1 MIKIIFV
8 SLFLFSN
15 LVFAQQNEIAK
26 AKEFLQQKKYDDAI
40 KILVKFYDVRAV
52 ASEVN
57 TLLGEAYIG
66 KNEIQSAFESYKKA
80 LDYDDLNMTTRAG
93 YLSTLFRLKK
103 FDLTQKFFAESDKI
117 IKRKKGENFYNYYY
131 EVGNIYFNADSV
143 ERAKVFYSKA
153 KEENP
158 NEAKVYEGLAEC
170 YLKQG
175 VPSMAIDNYK
185 LATTYAPNNA
195 QYFYKLG
202 NVQYKQRSYSEAV
215 RSFNES
221 IKIDPNNDLVILDL
235 AGLYFRAKLWRDAAS
250 TFEKYSKLKPQN
262 TSITEQWARSQY
274 GARLYKES
282 IVNFEKLDKSKLN
295 QELTL
300 MLAHSYYEA
309 GDMQKSADM
318 YNAIPID
325 SLKKTDDL
333 INFGRSLVK
342 LKDTTKALLM
352 LEKAT
357 QIDTQ
362 SVEVAGE
369 LAAIFMAQ
377 KNFEKAVSQ
386 YNKILTVDQKN
397 ISALFYGGYAYSVLN
412 QIDSAKNFFLKVTE
426 IRPGYIQGRIFLMKM
441 YLEQENYIEMQKE
454 SQIILKQLDST
465 ALLEKD
471 QKKLTEKINPIY
483 LDVYRTLAIME
494 FKQKKYVQAV
504 DNLKNALK
512 YEPKTKKNESLHLFL
527 AQMYNLGGD
536 KESAK
541 KEYDLVLKLNPKNAS
556 AKKERSQL

>member
-1 MIKIIFV
+1 MIW
-8 SLFLFSN
+8 
-15 LVFAQQNEIAK
+15 
-26 AKEFLQQKKYDDAI
+26 
-40 KILVKFYDVRAV
+40 
-52 ASEVN
+52 
-57 TLLGEAYIG
+57 
-66 KNEIQSAFESYKKA
+66 
-80 LDYDDLNMTTRAG
+80 
-93 YLSTLFRLKK
+93 
-103 FDLTQKFFAESDKI
+103 
-117 IKRKKGENFYNYYY
+117 
-131 EVGNIYFNADSV
+131 
-143 ERAKVFYSKA
+143 
-153 KEENP
+153 
-158 NEAKVYEGLAEC
+158 
-170 YLKQG
+170 
-175 VPSMAIDNYK
+175 
-185 LATTYAPNNA
+185 
-195 QYFYKLG
+195 
-202 NVQYKQRSYSEAV
+202 
-215 RSFNES
+215 
-221 IKIDPNNDLVILDL
+221 LVI
-235 AGLYFRAKLWRDAAS
+235 FPCKLWRDAAS

-282 IVNFEKLDKSKLN
+282 IVNFEKLETSKLN
-295 QELTL
+295 QELSL
-300 MLAHSYYEA
+300 MLAHSYFEA